1 MGLNQALG
9 KKISDTDRET
19 MTVNIG
25 DSEVTITG
33 YFLEQ
38 LSVRTDVSR
47 VEFVLVLGD
56 GRDGLLRS
64 LPGLCFYCL
73 KSDLSSYSL

>member
-1 MGLNQALG
+1 MAVNTG
-9 KKISDTDRET
+9 DRE
-19 MTVNIG
+19 VI
-25 DSEVTITG
+25 ITG

-64 LPGLCFYCL
+64 LPGLCFYYL